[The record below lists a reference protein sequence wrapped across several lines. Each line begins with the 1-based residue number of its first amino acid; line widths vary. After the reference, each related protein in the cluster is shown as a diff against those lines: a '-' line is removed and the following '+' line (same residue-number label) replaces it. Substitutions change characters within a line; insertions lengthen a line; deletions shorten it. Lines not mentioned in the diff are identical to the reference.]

1 MTAPKLD
8 QPSIY
13 QLRITLHGSDPPVW
27 RRVHVRGDIT
37 LHRLH
42 RTLQALLGWSGAQ
55 PHQFVANRVH
65 YGTPDP
71 EDERGPKS
79 DQGAR
84 LNEVAPGPR
93 SKLAYEYGAGESW
106 WFEIVV
112 EKLVPAAPNTHY
124 PLCLEGERA
133 APPEDCGCPAAYRRL
148 LQALRDPADPEHP
161 VALARWGGS
170 FDAKAFDVGVVNGR
184 LRSIR

>member
-1 MTAPKLD
+1 MTP
-8 QPSIY
+8 PSREATIY
-13 QLRITLHGSDPPVW
+13 QLRIALHGSDPPVW
-27 RRVHVRGDIT
+27 RRVHVRGEVT

-65 YGTPDP
+65 YGTPAP
-71 EDERGPKS
+71 EDERGRTS
-79 DQGAR
+79 DQSAR

-93 SKLAYEYGAGESW
+93 SKLAYQYGAGESW

-112 EKLVPAAPNTHY
+112 EKLLPPAPNTHY

-133 APPEDCGCPAAYRRL
+133 APPEDCGSLAGYRRL
-148 LQALRDPADPEHP
+148 LQALRDPADPDHAA
-161 VALARWGGS
+161 ALTRWGAA
-170 FDAKAFDVGVVNGR
+170 FDAEAFEVGVVNGR
-184 LRSIR
+184 LRGVR